1 MSNTVVTRKPT
12 KRDNFNALL
21 AIPAVAENADL
32 VDFITHEIE
41 LLDKKNSAER
51 KPTAKQVENAS
62 IKDAILAW
70 MNENVL
76 YTCAEVTKVCPACEG
91 LSVNRVSALLT
102 QLKNEDLLVV
112 TEDKRKHFYTLAV

>member
-112 TEDKRKHFYTLAV
+112 TEDRRKHFYTLAV